1 MSRELP
7 PGWVEAKLGEIA
19 DIRSGITLGK
29 KRSAG
34 QLLVEH
40 PYLRVANVQRG
51 HLDLSIVKKIVVTDK
66 EANELRLQ
74 VGDILMNEGG
84 DRDKLGRGWIWEGQI
99 PACIHQNHVFRV
111 RLVDKGIQPKLVS
124 FYANEVGREF
134 FALEGKQSVNL
145 ASINQRM
152 VAQLPVPIPP
162 LPEQRRIV
170 ERIEALLAKGARAE
184 AALAAIPDLL
194 DRYRRSLL
202 AAAFR
207 GDLTADVRKNS
218 PSASSYWAEKL
229 GEQSTPGNTILAAEA
244 EDYFNRSVF
253 DLGMSSAA
261 DPEWYWSELQQ
272 ICDNDRGITYG
283 IVQTGE
289 NVQNGIPTVRCGDI
303 RGFSISRNLKKV
315 TMEIESKYKRTRL
328 RGGEVL
334 IAIRGTVGA
343 VSVVPSD
350 FRDFN
355 ISREVAMAPVL
366 PGIDGLFVAY
376 WLGSP
381 FGQYQLSIQAK
392 GVAQSGINLSDVR
405 RLMVPLPH
413 PIEKKAI
420 IGVVRDGLERITRL
434 EAAVAAARGRHADLT
449 RSILAKAF
457 RGELVPQDPS
467 DEPASVLLERIR
479 AERGGQP
486 QARRR
491 GRRPRGEAV

>member
-1 MSRELP
+1 
-7 PGWVEAKLGEIA
+7 
-19 DIRSGITLGK
+19 
-29 KRSAG
+29 
-34 QLLVEH
+34 
-40 PYLRVANVQRG
+40 
-51 HLDLSIVKKIVVTDK
+51 
-66 EANELRLQ
+66 
-74 VGDILMNEGG
+74 
-84 DRDKLGRGWIWEGQI
+84 
-99 PACIHQNHVFRV
+99 
-111 RLVDKGIQPKLVS
+111 
-124 FYANEVGREF
+124 
-134 FALEGKQSVNL
+134 
-145 ASINQRM
+145 
-152 VAQLPVPIPP
+152 
-162 LPEQRRIV
+162 
-170 ERIEALLAKGARAE
+170 
-184 AALAAIPDLL
+184 
-194 DRYRRSLL
+194 
-202 AAAFR
+202 
-207 GDLTADVRKNS
+207 
-218 PSASSYWAEKL
+218 
-229 GEQSTPGNTILAAEA
+229 
-244 EDYFNRSVF
+244 
-253 DLGMSSAA
+253 
-261 DPEWYWSELQQ
+261 
-272 ICDNDRGITYG
+272 
-283 IVQTGE
+283 
-289 NVQNGIPTVRCGDI
+289 
-303 RGFSISRNLKKV
+303 LKKV